1 MSGLAKA
8 GADARYF
15 LAKFKSLIQLA
26 EMVDGLSGLGS
37 EVAALEAAKKE
48 AAASLAK
55 VKPLL
60 AAEQKKLSKA
70 VAAIKAAEE
79 ESAYTIEEALQGA
92 KAIRADADTAVR
104 LQLALDMAAF
114 TEFQVAAAE
123 EKKQFSKWQAAAEK
137 RRSTIVAQ
145 TDKLTSALNSIRA
158 KLL

>member
-8 GADARYF
+8 GADARHF
-15 LAKFKSLIQLA
+15 LAKFKSVVQLA
-26 EMVDGLSGLGS
+26 EMVDGLSGLSG
-37 EVAALEAAKKE
+37 EVVALEAAKEE
-48 AAASLAK
+48 AAAALMK

-60 AAEQKKLSKA
+60 ATEQKKLSKA
-70 VAAIKAAEE
+70 IAAIKDAET

-104 LQLALDMAAF
+104 LQLALDVAEF
-114 TEFQVAAAE
+114 TEFQVEAAK

-137 RRSTIVAQ
+137 RKETIVAQ
-145 TDKLTSALNSIRA
+145 TDKLTRALDSIRA